1 MVGGVPGLAVSV
13 VDVLLVLGLGAAGFI
28 VVALVC
34 AGVLALL
41 QLILPSTDA
50 GAAAVDRLH
59 ASEGIVSG
67 AEQPPVDSEV
77 DA

>member
-1 MVGGVPGLAVSV
+1 MPGLAVSAI
-13 VDVLLVLGLGAAGFI
+13 DVLLIVGLGAVGFV

-34 AGVLALL
+34 GGVLAML

-50 GAAAVDRLH
+50 GAAAADRLH
-59 ASEGIVSG
+59 PPGGSSSG
-67 AEQPPVDSEV
+67 ADPPPVDAEV

>member
-1 MVGGVPGLAVSV
+1 VPGLAVSAI
-13 VDVLLVLGLGAAGFI
+13 DVLLIVGLGAVGFV

-34 AGVLALL
+34 AGVLAML

-50 GAAAVDRLH
+50 GAAAADRLH
-59 ASEGIVSG
+59 PPEEMAP
-67 AEQPPVDSEV
+67 QPDPPQVDAEV

>member
-1 MVGGVPGLAVSV
+1 VPGIAVSAI
-13 VDVLLVLGLGAAGFI
+13 DVLLFLGLGAAGFV

-34 AGVLALL
+34 AGVLAML

-50 GAAAVDRLH
+50 GAAAADRLH
-59 ASEGIVSG
+59 PPEETVPET
-67 AEQPPVDSEV
+67 EQPQVDAEV

>member
-1 MVGGVPGLAVSV
+1 MVGAVPSLAFSV
-13 VDVLLVLGLGAAGFI
+13 VDGLLILGLGAAGFL

-34 AGVLALL
+34 AGVLAML

-50 GAAAVDRLH
+50 GAAAADRLH
-59 ASEGIVSG
+59 PPEELV
-67 AEQPPVDSEV
+67 AEDDQPPVDAEV

>member
-1 MVGGVPGLAVSV
+1 VPVLAVSV
-13 VDVLLVLGLGAAGFI
+13 VDVLLILGLGAAGFI

-34 AGVLALL
+34 AGVLAML

-50 GAAAVDRLH
+50 GAAAADRLH
-59 ASEGIVSG
+59 PPGGSSSG
-67 AEQPPVDSEV
+67 ADQPPVDAEV